1 MIQMV
6 RLLMIMV
13 ASLPELHN
21 YSDDKDRDEDCKKS
35 GDEAVDEDGD
45 ENGNEDS
52 DEDGFD
58 DNLVVVP
65 LPKNFMSPPSIISQK
80 HRGM

>member
-1 MIQMV
+1 
-6 RLLMIMV
+6 MIMV

-21 YSDDKDRDEDCKKS
+21 YNDDEDGK
-35 GDEAVDEDGD
+35 GGDEDGD
-45 ENGNEDS
+45 ED
-52 DEDGFD
+52 DDD
-58 DNLVVVP
+58 DNLVVAP

>member
-1 MIQMV
+1 M
-6 RLLMIMV
+6 
-13 ASLPELHN
+13 N
-21 YSDDKDRDEDCKKS
+21 KDCDE
-35 GDEAVDEDGD
+35 GGD
-45 ENGNEDS
+45 ENGKDG
-52 DEDGFD
+52 DEDCSD